1 MMYKFKCKNGHETE
15 KEFSMKDKPATIP
28 CEKMDCAEQAETV
41 IEVPPVFIL
50 KGKGW
55 GIQ

>member
-1 MMYKFKCKNGHETE
+1 MMYKFKCKNGHEQE
-15 KEFSMKDKPATIP
+15 KEFSMKDKPLTIP
-28 CEKMDCAEQAETV
+28 CDKMDCPLEAETV
-41 IEVPPVFIL
+41 IEGPVTFIL